1 VVDVI
6 LQSQKNP
13 DPGHHLPPFVASDT
27 VLGMYRFAR
36 LLQIAG
42 LTIPPLSIIAQLSNT
57 ISLGQMLGF
66 LVVSVCLFSLGYL
79 LQAYFG
85 GGSA

>member
-1 VVDVI
+1 VT
-6 LQSQKNP
+6 LQLQKNP
-13 DPGHHLPPFVASDT
+13 DPIRHLSPQSVSGT

-66 LVVSVCLFSLGYL
+66 LVVSVCMFSLGYL